1 MALYECVFIARQDIS
16 NTALN
21 TTIDRFKKI
30 IDDNKSKVHD
40 TEIWGLRSLS
50 YKIKK
55 NRKGNFVMM
64 KIEGSGVAISE
75 LERNFR
81 IEEDIIRYL
90 TIKVKKFNEEPSFIN
105 SDNLEFSG
113 TFGTELILERYYKND
128 WQGLMTSPRT
138 GLTSV
143 YSLDCRHTVD
153 SLDEILKSLRQREIE

>member
-90 TIKVKKFNEEPSFIN
+90 TIKVKKFNEEPSIMMQTKDK
-105 SDNLEFSG
+105 DNNGLVGKVTDNDE
-113 TFGTELILERYYKND
+113 TLNTETKN
-128 WQGLMTSPRT
+128 
-138 GLTSV
+138 V
-143 YSLDCRHTVD
+143 KK
-153 SLDEILKSLRQREIE
+153 DENIDPKEQIPDTKEHKTTKEQKEEDV

>member
-90 TIKVKKFNEEPSFIN
+90 TIKVKKFNEEPSIMMQTKDK
-105 SDNLEFSG
+105 DNNGLVGKVTDNDE
-113 TFGTELILERYYKND
+113 TLNTETKNVKKD
-128 WQGLMTSPRT
+128 EN
-138 GLTSV
+138 
-143 YSLDCRHTVD
+143 LDPKEQIPDTKEHKTTKEQKEEDV
-153 SLDEILKSLRQREIE
+153 

>member
-90 TIKVKKFNEEPSFIN
+90 TIKVKKFNEEPSIMMQTKDKDN
-105 SDNLEFSG
+105 SGLVGKVTDNDETLN
-113 TFGTELILERYYKND
+113 TETKN
-128 WQGLMTSPRT
+128 
-138 GLTSV
+138 V
-143 YSLDCRHTVD
+143 KK
-153 SLDEILKSLRQREIE
+153 DENIDPKEQIPDTKEHKTTKEQKEEDV

>member
-1 MALYECVFIARQDIS
+1 LALYECVFIARQDIS

-90 TIKVKKFNEEPSFIN
+90 TIKVKKFNEEPSIMMQTKDK
-105 SDNLEFSG
+105 DNNGLVGKVTDNDE
-113 TFGTELILERYYKND
+113 TLNTETKN
-128 WQGLMTSPRT
+128 
-138 GLTSV
+138 V
-143 YSLDCRHTVD
+143 KK
-153 SLDEILKSLRQREIE
+153 DENIDPKEQIPDTKEHKTTKEQKEEDV